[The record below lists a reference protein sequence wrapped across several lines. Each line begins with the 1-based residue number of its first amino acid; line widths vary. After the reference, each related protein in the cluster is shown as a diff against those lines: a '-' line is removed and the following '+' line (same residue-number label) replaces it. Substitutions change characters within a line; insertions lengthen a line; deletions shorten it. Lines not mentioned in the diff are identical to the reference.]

1 VAPPP
6 LIVAHATSGWF
17 QQLACRHF
25 LYELG
30 KCLRSNVVEDTA
42 FGNHKE
48 NGSHTATEDTI
59 CLSCSFHFFPRFI
72 SSIGRTLNSAQVR
85 RALFPQ
91 NIIPLSCP
99 CGSPSIH
106 LKHLVGTTALLPTSA
121 YRIDDVCWSP
131 TELQFGYAEVFI
143 PFLVLGRGG
152 RAYIVVG
159 DSNENYTDGRCR
171 RCTPRENRH
180 GRSFVDSPEISLFA
194 F

>member
-1 VAPPP
+1 
-6 LIVAHATSGWF
+6 VAHATSGWF

-91 NIIPLSCP
+91 NIIPLSYP

-106 LKHLVGTTALLPTSA
+106 LKRLVGATVLLPTSA
-121 YRIDDVCWSP
+121 YRIDDVCWNP
-131 TELQFGYAEVFI
+131 TELQFGYAEVFF
-143 PFLVLGRGG
+143 PFLVLGR
-152 RAYIVVG
+152 VVG
-159 DSNENYTDGRCR
+159 R
-171 RCTPRENRH
+171 
-180 GRSFVDSPEISLFA
+180 
-194 F
+194 